1 MGGVLTEAKVIRF
14 VLADDRSCVRRA
26 IRRQL
31 QCLGAVEIT
40 GEACNG
46 REAVE
51 LVKSTRP
58 DLVIMDIIM
67 PEMGGLEAT
76 EIIAKECPDIPVV
89 ILSSNTAEGWEAKAL
104 NAGAAAYVVKG
115 APFCELEATL
125 RKVLGDKAPPGLS
138 DVVHV

>member
-1 MGGVLTEAKVIRF
+1 MRGVLTEAKAIRF
-14 VLADDRSCVRRA
+14 VLADDRAYVRRA
-26 IRRQL
+26 IRRL
-31 QCLGAVEIT
+31 LLCLGNIVIT

-67 PEMGGLEAT
+67 PEMDGLEAT
-76 EIIAKECPDIPVV
+76 EIIAKECPNIPVV
-89 ILSSNTAEGWEAKAL
+89 ILSSNRAEDWEAKAL

-115 APFCELEATL
+115 APFCELEAIL
-125 RKVLGDKAPPGLS
+125 RKVLGDRAPLG
-138 DVVHV
+138 